1 MVIPVL
7 SFSRRGLLDFVIQR
21 ISAFIMA
28 SYICVLLWFF
38 LANEISH
45 QVLVSFFLST
55 PMQIF
60 SALTILSILG
70 HAWVGLWTIGTDYIQ
85 KAHLEFIPG
94 LANFSTAIRIS
105 YQVAC
110 LLVMSI
116 YLVWA
121 MKLIWQF

>member
-1 MVIPVL
+1 MVIPFL
-7 SFSRRGLLDFVIQR
+7 SFSRRGLLDFVVQR
-21 ISAFIMA
+21 VSAFIMA
-28 SYICVLLWFF
+28 AYVCVLLWFF
-38 LANEISH
+38 LANEVSH
-45 QVLVSFFLST
+45 QVLVNFFLST

-85 KAHLEFIPG
+85 RAHLEFIPG
-94 LANFSTAIRIS
+94 LANLSTAIRFS
-105 YQVAC
+105 YQVVC

-116 YLVWA
+116 YLIWA

>member
-1 MVIPVL
+1 MVIPIL
-7 SFSRRGLLDFVIQR
+7 SFSRRGLLDFVVQR
-21 ISAFIMA
+21 VSAFIMA
-28 SYICVLLWFF
+28 AYVCVLLWFF
-38 LANEISH
+38 LANDMSH
-45 QVLVSFFLST
+45 QVLVDFFLST

-85 KAHLEFIPG
+85 RAHLEFIPG
-94 LANFSTAIRIS
+94 LANFSTAIRFS
-105 YQVAC
+105 YQVVC

-116 YLVWA
+116 YLIWA

>member
-1 MVIPVL
+1 MVIPFL
-7 SFSRRGLLDFVIQR
+7 SFSRRCLLDFVVQR
-21 ISAFIMA
+21 VSAFIMA
-28 SYICVLLWFF
+28 AYVCVLLWFF
-38 LANEISH
+38 LANDMSH
-45 QVLVSFFLST
+45 QVLVDFFLST

-85 KAHLEFIPG
+85 RAHLEFIPG
-94 LANFSTAIRIS
+94 LANFSTAIRFS
-105 YQVAC
+105 YQVVC

-116 YLVWA
+116 YLILA

>member
-1 MVIPVL
+1 MVIPFL
-7 SFSRRGLLDFVIQR
+7 SFSRRGLLDFVVQR
-21 ISAFIMA
+21 VSAFIMA
-28 SYICVLLWFF
+28 AYVCVLLWFF
-38 LANEISH
+38 LANEMSH
-45 QVLVSFFLST
+45 QVLVDFFLST

-85 KAHLEFIPG
+85 RAHLEFIPG
-94 LANFSTAIRIS
+94 LANFSTAIRFS
-105 YQVAC
+105 YQVFC

-116 YLVWA
+116 YLIWA

>member
-7 SFSRRGLLDFVIQR
+7 NFSRRGLLDFVIQR
-21 ISAFIMA
+21 VSAFIMA
-28 SYICVLLWFF
+28 AYVFVLLWFF
-38 LANEISH
+38 SANELSH
-45 QVLVSFFLST
+45 QVLVNFFLST

-60 SALTILSILG
+60 SALTVLSILG

-85 KAHLEFIPG
+85 RAHLEFIPG
-94 LANFSTAIRIS
+94 LANFSNAIRLS
-105 YQVAC
+105 YQVVC

-116 YLVWA
+116 YLLWA

>member
-1 MVIPVL
+1 MVIPFL
-7 SFSRRGLLDFVIQR
+7 SFSRRGLLDFVVQR
-21 ISAFIMA
+21 VSAFIMA
-28 SYICVLLWFF
+28 AYVCVLLWFF
-38 LANEISH
+38 LANDMSH
-45 QVLVSFFLST
+45 QVLVDFFLST

-85 KAHLEFIPG
+85 RAHLEFIPG
-94 LANFSTAIRIS
+94 LANFSTAIRFS
-105 YQVAC
+105 YQAVC

-116 YLVWA
+116 YLIWA

>member
-1 MVIPVL
+1 MVIPFL
-7 SFSRRGLLDFVIQR
+7 SFSRRGLLDFVVQR
-21 ISAFIMA
+21 VSAFIMA
-28 SYICVLLWFF
+28 AYVGVLLWFF
-38 LANEISH
+38 LANEMSH
-45 QVLVSFFLST
+45 QVLVDFFLST

-85 KAHLEFIPG
+85 SAHLEFIPG
-94 LANFSTAIRIS
+94 LANFSTAIRFS
-105 YQVAC
+105 YQVVC

-116 YLVWA
+116 YLIWA

>member
-1 MVIPVL
+1 MVIPFL
-7 SFSRRGLLDFVIQR
+7 SFSRRGLLDFVVQR
-21 ISAFIMA
+21 VSAFIMA
-28 SYICVLLWFF
+28 AYVCVLLWFF
-38 LANEISH
+38 SANEMSH
-45 QVLVSFFLST
+45 QVLVDFFLST

-85 KAHLEFIPG
+85 RAHLEFIPG
-94 LANFSTAIRIS
+94 LANFSTAIRFS
-105 YQVAC
+105 YQVVC

-116 YLVWA
+116 YLIWA

>member
-1 MVIPVL
+1 MVIPFL
-7 SFSRRGLLDFVIQR
+7 SFSRRGLLDFVVQR
-21 ISAFIMA
+21 VSAFIMA
-28 SYICVLLWFF
+28 AYVCVLLWFF
-38 LANEISH
+38 LANEMSH
-45 QVLVSFFLST
+45 QVLVDFFLST

-85 KAHLEFIPG
+85 RAHLEFIPG
-94 LANFSTAIRIS
+94 LANFSTAIRFS
-105 YQVAC
+105 YQVVC

-116 YLVWA
+116 YLIWA

>member
-1 MVIPVL
+1 MVIPFL
-7 SFSRRGLLDFVIQR
+7 SFSRRGLLDFVVQR
-21 ISAFIMA
+21 VSAFIMA
-28 SYICVLLWFF
+28 AYVCVLLWFF
-38 LANEISH
+38 LANEMSY
-45 QVLVSFFLST
+45 QVLVDFFLST

-85 KAHLEFIPG
+85 RAHLEFIPG
-94 LANFSTAIRIS
+94 LANFSTAIRFS
-105 YQVAC
+105 YQVVC

-116 YLVWA
+116 YLIWA

>member
-1 MVIPVL
+1 MVIPFL
-7 SFSRRGLLDFVIQR
+7 SFSRRGLLDFVVQR
-21 ISAFIMA
+21 VSAFIMA
-28 SYICVLLWFF
+28 AYVCVLLWFF
-38 LANEISH
+38 LANEMSH
-45 QVLVSFFLST
+45 LVLVDFFLST

-85 KAHLEFIPG
+85 RAHLEFIPG
-94 LANFSTAIRIS
+94 LANFSTAIRFS
-105 YQVAC
+105 YQVVC

-116 YLVWA
+116 YLIWA

>member
-1 MVIPVL
+1 MVIPFL
-7 SFSRRGLLDFVIQR
+7 SFSRRGLLDFVVQR
-21 ISAFIMA
+21 VSAFIMTA
-28 SYICVLLWFF
+28 YVGVLLWFF
-38 LANEISH
+38 LANEMSH
-45 QVLVSFFLST
+45 QVLVDFFLST

-85 KAHLEFIPG
+85 RAHLEFIPG
-94 LANFSTAIRIS
+94 LANFSTAIRFS
-105 YQVAC
+105 YQVVC

-116 YLVWA
+116 YLIWA

>member
-1 MVIPVL
+1 MVIPFL
-7 SFSRRGLLDFVIQR
+7 SFSRRGLLDFVVQR
-21 ISAFIMA
+21 VSAFIMA
-28 SYICVLLWFF
+28 AYVCVLLWFF
-38 LANEISH
+38 LANDMSH
-45 QVLVSFFLST
+45 QVLVDFFLST

-85 KAHLEFIPG
+85 RAHLEFIPG
-94 LANFSTAIRIS
+94 LANFSTAIRFS
-105 YQVAC
+105 YQVVC

-116 YLVWA
+116 YLIWA